1 MIYRRRASALHV
13 ARAGIAA
20 VYGMALVLLALCFT
34 NPLVL
39 GAIAVAAGA
48 AAVLAG
54 VGSDIARAARF
65 ALPLAILVA
74 LVNALVVREG
84 LTVILR
90 VGEVPPFGQ
99 IDITLEAAVYGLLL
113 GLRVLVIVLCA
124 ALLTATVDPDE
135 VLRGMRR
142 VSLRSALTASLATRM
157 VPLLARDAQRMEQAR
172 RCRPGVDLRPRRTQL
187 AVVRAVTTGALE
199 RAVDVAAT
207 LELRGYGAAR
217 RTPRGGGGGVPPSRH
232 DLSVGCAAIGL
243 LALCAL
249 GLAAGVARVHPYPR
263 LALGTGVQEA
273 VLAVLVVVFALMP
286 FVSRRGVERP

>member
-20 VYGMALVLLALCFT
+20 AYGMALVLLALCFT

-39 GAIAVAAGA
+39 GAIAVAAGG

-54 VGSDIARAARF
+54 VGPEIARAARF
-65 ALPLAILVA
+65 AVPLAILVA

-84 LTVILR
+84 LTVIVR
-90 VGEVPPFGQ
+90 VGEVPPFGR

-157 VPLLARDAQRMEQAR
+157 VPVLARDAQRMEQAR
-172 RCRPGVDLRPRRTQL
+172 RCRPNVDLRTRRTQL

-207 LELRGYGAAR
+207 LELRGYAIAR
-217 RTPRGGGGGVPPSRH
+217 RAPRAAGAPVSRH
-232 DLSVGCAAIGL
+232 DVSVGCAALGL
-243 LALCAL
+243 LGLGAW
-249 GLAAGVARVHPYPR
+249 GLAAGVARVDPYPR
-263 LALGTGVQEA
+263 LVLGTGVQELA
-273 VLAVLVVVFALMP
+273 LAVLIVVAALVP
-286 FVSRRGVERP
+286 FLSRRGVERA

>member
-20 VYGMALVLLALCFT
+20 AYGMALVLLALCFT

-39 GAIAVAAGA
+39 GALALAAGS

-54 VGSDIARAARF
+54 VGPEIARAARF
-65 ALPLAILVA
+65 AVPLAILVA
-74 LVNALVVREG
+74 LVNAFVVREG
-84 LTVILR
+84 LTVIVR
-90 VGEVPPFGQ
+90 VGEVAPFGQ
-99 IDITLEAAVYGLLL
+99 IDITLEAVVYGLLL

-142 VSLRSALTASLATRM
+142 ISLRSALTASLATRM
-157 VPLLARDAQRMEQAR
+157 VPVLTRDARRMEQAR
-172 RCRPGVDLRPRRTQL
+172 RCRPDVDLRTRRTQL

-207 LELRGYGAAR
+207 LELRGYAIAR
-217 RTPRGGGGGVPPSRH
+217 RRPRGGAAPLSRH
-232 DLSVGCAAIGL
+232 DLSVGGAALGL
-243 LALCAL
+243 LALCTW
-249 GLAAGVARVHPYPR
+249 GLATGAARVDPYPR
-263 LALGTGVQEA
+263 LILGTGAAEVA
-273 VLAVLVVVFALMP
+273 LAVLIIVLALVP
-286 FVSRRGVERP
+286 FLSRQGVESP